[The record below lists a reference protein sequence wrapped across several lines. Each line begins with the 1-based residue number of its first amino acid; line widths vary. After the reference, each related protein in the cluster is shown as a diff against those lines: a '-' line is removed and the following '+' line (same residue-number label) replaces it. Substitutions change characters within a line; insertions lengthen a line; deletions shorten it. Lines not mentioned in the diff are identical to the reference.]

1 MITYIG
7 SMTLCLLIILL
18 IMCGSV
24 CHGGK
29 LLVFPGDG
37 SHRVNM
43 DILIKAL
50 HSQGHTITSSYYSSI
65 TMPVTDAMDE
75 EFVKPI
81 IKKRIDIER
90 GTISVL
96 NVIHLQ
102 MVHSIWCILTKK
114 NKQLM
119 QSIRETKYD
128 LVLTDPANGG
138 GVVLAHYL
146 NVPLVFNV
154 RWTIHGEGH
163 FAIAPSPL
171 SYVPI
176 PVAELTDKMSFFER
190 VLNFIVYVTR
200 QYLYRQ
206 TMGPHYSA
214 LVSRYFGPEVDYFS
228 LFQAADL
235 WLMRVDFVFEF
246 PRPTMPNVIYMGGFQ
261 CKPAKPLPQELEEFV
276 QSSGEHGVIIMSLGT
291 LIGQLPHDIA
301 DEIAAAFAQ
310 LPQKVIWRY
319 KGDRPMPQNDLLGH
333 PMTRLFVAHG
343 GTNGIFEAIY
353 HGVPIVGLPLV
364 FDQPDNLSRM
374 KVKGV
379 VKVVDLATLDRNIFS
394 QALQE
399 VLNEP
404 SYRTNMQRLSR
415 LHRDVPMEPLDTA
428 LFWIEFV
435 MRHKGAAHLRT
446 ESYRMPWYSYHSV
459 DVMVFLLAVVL
470 LILLTTVAII
480 RCLCFR
486 MCSRQKIKH
495 E

>member
-1 MITYIG
+1 MQVYVNQLVKMSLPGIFIVT
-7 SMTLCLLIILL
+7 MLTLSIPA
-18 IMCGSV
+18 V
-24 CHGGK
+24 HGGK
-29 LLVFPGDG
+29 VLVFPQDG
-37 SHRVNM
+37 SNWVNM
-43 DILIKAL
+43 KVIIEAL
-50 HSQGHTITSSYYSSI
+50 HSRGHSVSVVRPSDSWYIKETSPHYSSI
-65 TMPVTDAMDE
+65 TIDIPGGADE
-75 EFVKPI
+75 EFFRSFVSRLIQIKREGKFFEIHRKVCEMI
-81 IKKRIDIER
+81 IKMLE
-90 GTISVL
+90 
-96 NVIHLQ
+96 
-102 MVHSIWCILTKK
+102 

-154 RWTIHGEGH
+154 RWTIRGEGH

-171 SYVPI
+171 SYVPF

-190 VLNFIVYVTR
+190 VLNIVVYVTR

-214 LVSRYFGPEVDYFS
+214 LVALVLRSTTSHCFK
-228 LFQAADL
+228 L
-235 WLMRVDFVFEF
+235 
-246 PRPTMPNVIYMGGFQ
+246 
-261 CKPAKPLPQELEEFV
+261 
-276 QSSGEHGVIIMSLGT
+276 SGVHGVIIMSLGT
-291 LIGQLPHDIA
+291 LIGQLPHDIS
-301 DEIAAAFAQ
+301 DEIAAAFSQ

-319 KGDRPMPQNDLLGH
+319 KGDRPATLGNNTLLVDWMPQDDFLGH

-379 VKVVDLATLDRNIFS
+379 AKVVDLATLDRNIFS

-404 SYRTNMQRLSR
+404 SYRRNMQRLSR

-428 LFWIEFV
+428 LFWVEFV
-435 MRHKGAAHLRT
+435 MRHKGAAHLHT
-446 ESYRMPWYSYHSV
+446 ESYRMPWFSYHSV
-459 DVMVFLLAVVL
+459 DVMVFLLAVVSFTL
-470 LILLTTVAII
+470 LITVAFI

-486 MCSRQKIKH
+486 MCSRHKIKH
-495 E
+495 K